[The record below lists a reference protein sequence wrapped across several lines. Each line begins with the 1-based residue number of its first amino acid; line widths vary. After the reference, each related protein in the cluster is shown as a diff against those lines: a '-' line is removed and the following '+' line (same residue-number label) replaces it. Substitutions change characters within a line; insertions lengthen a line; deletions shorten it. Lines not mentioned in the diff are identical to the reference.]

1 MIQFPSGQLSERRR
15 RRRQARR
22 DEIVDAAMLL
32 VQEHGIESLTLQALA
47 ERLDLAVGTLYRY
60 VRSKDELISALQ
72 REVLDVLDAN
82 TRQCRERCTAA
93 FPGPDPDSE
102 RRRIRA
108 LLPLVAIGELYRA
121 FSQEAPAL
129 FSLLAVSV
137 GDPRRLL
144 PDREAARTIASARP
158 QLAALGTDLD
168 AAAAAG
174 ALHSGPPA
182 ERAMAFW
189 GALHGV
195 LQLRKMTRFAGD
207 MFPVDVLAGEVTA
220 TLLRGW
226 GADGHLLD
234 AATEAVREHGLAR
247 FEDLRPHRG

>member
-121 FSQEAPAL
+121 FSQEAPPCSACWR
-129 FSLLAVSV
+129 SRSV
-137 GDPRRLL
+137 IPGACSRTARPPGPSRARAPSSRRWAPTWTPRR
-144 PDREAARTIASARP
+144 PQERCTPGRRRSAPWPSGAPCTACSSCAR
-158 QLAALGTDLD
+158 
-168 AAAAAG
+168 
-174 ALHSGPPA
+174 
-182 ERAMAFW
+182 
-189 GALHGV
+189 
-195 LQLRKMTRFAGD
+195 
-207 MFPVDVLAGEVTA
+207 
-220 TLLRGW
+220 
-226 GADGHLLD
+226 
-234 AATEAVREHGLAR
+234 
-247 FEDLRPHRG
+247 